1 MVVTS
6 MVNDMTGSGLKGL
19 QIAFTRIQLLLV
31 RITLDV
37 LNAIGAQDIKYL
49 VANIDLSTVT
59 DKFVERPKLNH
70 AIL

>member
-59 DKFVERPKLNH
+59 DKFVEDPS
-70 AIL
+70 